1 MRDTVHIRREG
12 FGNDRYSHAH
22 NVNHEMPQQ
31 DMTQLC
37 VEELWA
43 TFCGSLTCGF
53 FTSGHLERFPVRG
66 VSAHSPGFP
75 AHVFPRATFTPNPC
89 EDPVTGN
96 RPDGSLAGRPDRPAG
111 WRRRGRGG

>member
-22 NVNHEMPQQ
+22 NVNHQMSQQ

-43 TFCGSLTCGF
+43 TFCGRPHLRLLHGWS
-53 FTSGHLERFPVRG
+53 SGRFP
-66 VSAHSPGFP
+66 SQ
-75 AHVFPRATFTPNPC
+75 VFPLIP
-89 EDPVTGN
+89 
-96 RPDGSLAGRPDRPAG
+96 
-111 WRRRGRGG
+111 RGIAAYVFPGHVYAKFL

>member
-43 TFCGSLTCGF
+43 TFCGRPHLRLLHIWP
-53 FTSGHLERFPVRG
+53 SG
-66 VSAHSPGFP
+66 A
-75 AHVFPRATFTPNPC
+75 FPRQRCFRSFP
-89 EDPVTGN
+89 GIS
-96 RPDGSLAGRPDRPAG
+96 GSCIPAG
-111 WRRRGRGG
+111 HFYAKSL